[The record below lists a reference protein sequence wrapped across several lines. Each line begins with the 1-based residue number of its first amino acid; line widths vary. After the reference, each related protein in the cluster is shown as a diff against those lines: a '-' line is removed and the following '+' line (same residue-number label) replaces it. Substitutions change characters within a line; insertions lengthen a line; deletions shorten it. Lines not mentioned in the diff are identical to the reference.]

1 MADNSTLPATGEL
14 IASDELA
21 TINGQPATAFL
32 KVQRAKVGFGVDGDF
47 DDVSDAS
54 PLPVAD
60 DALLSLLKV
69 LIARVQPLSIITGAG
84 SNRLSVDVNNII
96 GGTTNV
102 GTVGSITAG
111 TLTTVG
117 TVTTVGNQA
126 QMGGVTAFGLMH
138 AASRTAFNTGTRTR
152 L

>member
-1 MADNSTLPATGEL
+1 MSYFETTKLKDAEGILIGE
-14 IASDELA
+14 S
-21 TINGQPATAFL
+21 NPM
-32 KVQRAKVGFGVDGDF
+32 
-47 DDVSDAS
+47 
-54 PLPVAD
+54 PVAD
-60 DALLSLLKV
+60 DALLSLIKI

-96 GGTTNV
+96 GGSVNV
-102 GTVGSITAG
+102 STI
-111 TLTTVG
+111 TTVG
-117 TVTTVGNQA
+117 TVANQA